1 MGKRSESPLEDWE
14 QERLA
19 NWLDSR
25 GVLWTHPPNGGMR
38 NKVVA
43 AKLKRQGVKSGVP
56 DVLIFT
62 PIPKVGLMDK
72 PYRGVAI
79 ELKRAKGGQ
88 VSESQGRWLDG
99 LMECDWL
106 VCVCHG
112 HREAIEWLEALGY

>member
-1 MGKRSESPLEDWE
+1 MGSMGKRNDSPLEDFE

-43 AKLKRQGVKSGVP
+43 AKLKRQGVKAGVP

-62 PIPKVGLMDK
+62 APPNG
-72 PYRGVAI
+72 PEGCRGVAV
-79 ELKRAKGGQ
+79 ELKRAKGGRCTDAQ
-88 VSESQGRWLDG
+88 LMWQQMLLAQGWS
-99 LMECDWL
+99 
-106 VCVCHG
+106 VAVCHG
-112 HREAIEWLEALGY
+112 HQEAIEWLEALGY